1 MLRDDVDAWNDK
13 KIQISYSRQNF
24 DDEVI
29 FGRKNENFKND
40 LKSF

>member
-1 MLRDDVDAWNDK
+1 MLRDDVNAWNDK
-13 KIQISYSRQNF
+13 EIQFLYWLQIF

-40 LKSF
+40 LKAF